1 MISLSKPTWF
11 KGIKTAIFLGLLT
24 VVIVV
29 YAVEILSKYEN
40 DATTFA
46 TKTKEIENFM
56 LPPLTICMQNGLK
69 PSVLKK
75 HGVYTNYGFVY
86 GMDNNN
92 IASVWDTYVEASYL
106 LNRDFEI
113 YLIYSRDIDT
123 YNASSYLIT
132 LALDKNYGEHE
143 GNRFEIIVHEYHTP
157 FLGTCYQ
164 INSNLSIQPPDMLYM
179 QFSINE
185 SLNRIDFPQV
195 SLKMFNKLDLWLNLF
210 GLFSLRYLE

>member
-1 MISLSKPTWF
+1 MISLSKPTFF

-46 TKTKEIENFM
+46 TKTKEIENFT

-75 HGVYTNYGFVY
+75 YGVQLSNYGFIY
-86 GMDNNN
+86 GIFGNN
-92 IASVWDTYVEASYL
+92 ITSVWDTYVEASYL

-113 YLIYSRDIDT
+113 LLIYSRDIDT
-123 YNASSYLIT
+123 STSPIT

-143 GNRFEIIVHEYHTP
+143 GNRFEVIVHEYHTP

-164 INSNLSIQPPDMLYM
+164 INSNLSIPPPDMLFM
-179 QFSINE
+179 QFRINE
-185 SLNRIDFPQV
+185 SLNAYGDFPQV
-195 SLKMFNKLDLWLNLF
+195 SLKMLNKRLETMKLDL
-210 GLFSLRYLE
+210 